1 MERGAAE
8 LTLRERGTL
17 VAALRIDCLTA
28 PYAVDGAMD
37 GPSFLAYVEKV
48 LVPTLRKGDIVFMDN
63 LRTHKIEGCGESI
76 EAFGATVRD
85 LPTYSPDL
93 NPIEQAFSKLKMA
106 LRRVAARHCEGASQA
121 RRKARQ
127 DNCTS

>member
-48 LVPTLRKGDIVFMDN
+48 LVRDIVFMDN
-63 LRTHKIEGCGESI
+63 LRTHKIEGVRGIDRSCRRN
-76 EAFGATVRD
+76 GALFAHLLAR
-85 LPTYSPDL
+85 SQPD
-93 NPIEQAFSKLKMA
+93 
-106 LRRVAARHCEGASQA
+106 
-121 RRKARQ
+121 
-127 DNCTS
+127 

>member
-1 MERGAAE
+1 MKRGDAE

-63 LRTHKIEGCGESI
+63 LRTHKIEGVRGVDRS
-76 EAFGATVRD
+76 FRRNGALFAHLLAR
-85 LPTYSPDL
+85 SQPD
-93 NPIEQAFSKLKMA
+93 
-106 LRRVAARHCEGASQA
+106 
-121 RRKARQ
+121 
-127 DNCTS
+127 

>member
-1 MERGAAE
+1 MR
-8 LTLRERGTL
+8 
-17 VAALRIDCLTA
+17 
-28 PYAVDGAMD
+28 Y
-37 GPSFLAYVEKV
+37 
-48 LVPTLRKGDIVFMDN
+48 
-63 LRTHKIEGCGESI
+63 
-76 EAFGATVRD
+76 

-127 DNCTS
+127 DNLHQLSVPTIFDMPNTGLTPYGQNIGLSATHSCRLLMVIAQEPT